1 MAISMVVPE
10 PALAKL
16 RTMTIQLDLPAR
28 VAPLLTVVGLAVL
41 PSTCKVPALTVVLP
55 ITH

>member
-1 MAISMVVPE
+1 MVVPE